1 MKHHM
6 NSRLRKNVSNR
17 GKQRRLQSGKKS
29 STHLHILAC
38 LQSSNQGLV
47 RSGLV
52 RVCMH
57 HLWELAQAITMQ
69 SPEGQEDLTG
79 THRVG
84 IKVEATIR
92 TVAEDRVV
100 AMVVAHIHNKDEG
113 LLLTLVVVLVVV
125 AVVAMELVDQISH
138 KVALARMV
146 HLVQAEG
153 RTIAKVVLAIS
164 NSMVTGSNRG
174 SNVTSLKCC
183 FSWTMYLQCL
193 YYVSSFC

>member
-1 MKHHM
+1 
-6 NSRLRKNVSNR
+6 
-17 GKQRRLQSGKKS
+17 
-29 STHLHILAC
+29 
-38 LQSSNQGLV
+38 
-47 RSGLV
+47 
-52 RVCMH
+52 
-57 HLWELAQAITMQ
+57 MQ

-113 LLLTLVVVLVVV
+113 LLLTLVVVHEVV
-125 AVVAMELVDQISH
+125 AAVAMELVGQISH

-153 RTIAKVVLAIS
+153 RIIVKVVLAIS
-164 NSMVTGSNRG
+164 NSMVTGSNR
-174 SNVTSLKCC
+174 
-183 FSWTMYLQCL
+183 
-193 YYVSSFC
+193 

>member
-6 NSRLRKNVSNR
+6 NSRLRKNVSSR

-57 HLWELAQAITMQ
+57 HLLELAQAITMQ
-69 SPEGQEDLTG
+69 SPEEDLTG

-113 LLLTLVVVLVVV
+113 LLLTLVVVHAVV
-125 AVVAMELVDQISH
+125 AAVAMELVDRISH
-138 KVALARMV
+138 KVALARTV

-153 RTIAKVVLAIS
+153 RTIVKVVLAIS

-183 FSWTMYLQCL
+183 FS
-193 YYVSSFC
+193 